1 MPTATQTAQLVASIQ
16 SGDRQGAQAIL
27 EAMVREQRE
36 RGYNRGAEELERIR
50 LSLQRMPGRSP
61 SLSARPS
68 FTLPGM
74 SSHPYDNDEHE
85 PEEENLDAIP
95 ENLQGLLIP
104 DDSQKNLDQIYLS
117 NPVKE
122 AVDVF
127 LDEFNNQEKLIEA
140 GLGSRNRIIMAGPPG
155 NGKTVLASAI
165 SKKLGMEMFKADFSQ
180 IISAYMGIG
189 PRNLGNIFRFLKERP
204 TPACLFM
211 DEADA
216 IITSREMLSGQAAG
230 ACAQEYRVMVNTIL
244 TGMDELGSKGLLVA
258 ATNFERNLDS
268 AAIRRFNL
276 KLWLKPP
283 AMDGIKRYIEDYQ
296 TAKEVNF
303 KMETTSITRLVGQPW
318 SKIEEFCQE
327 QHRSIILGK
336 PCHVEMGWV
345 DR

>member
-1 MPTATQTAQLVASIQ
+1 MPTATQTAQLAASIQ
-16 SGDRQGAQAIL
+16 SGDRRGAQAIL
-27 EAMVREQRE
+27 EAMIREQRE
-36 RGYNRGAEELERIR
+36 RGYNRGADELDRVR
-50 LSLQRMPGRSP
+50 LSLQRGPQTTSTRS
-61 SLSARPS
+61 SS
-68 FTLPGM
+68 FISQMMG
-74 SSHPYDNDEHE
+74 DNPDERE
-85 PEEENLDAIP
+85 PEEVNPDEIP

-104 DDSQKNLDQIYLS
+104 DDNQKNLDQIYLS
-117 NPVKE
+117 NPIKE
-122 AVDVF
+122 AVNTF
-127 LDEFNNQEKLIEA
+127 LDEFTNQEQLIEA

-244 TGMDELGSKGLLVA
+244 TGMDELGTKGLLIA

-283 AMDGIKRYIEDYQ
+283 AMDGIKKYIEDYQ
-296 TAKEVNF
+296 KVREVNF
-303 KMETTSITRLVGQPW
+303 KMDTPSITRLVGQPW